1 MSYQSRKGACTQPT
15 KPVTANG
22 RRMLIPFEGV
32 QVSTVSPGGGLGLVI
47 SLQTSS
53 LFWSARE
60 VVRVSRAS
68 EPRKN

>member
-1 MSYQSRKGACTQPT
+1 
-15 KPVTANG
+15 
-22 RRMLIPFEGV
+22 MLIPFEGV

-47 SLQTSS
+47 RLQTSS

-60 VVRVSRAS
+60 VVRVSRAG